1 MAIWIDWAILGSC
14 FVLAIFI
21 GLFVKKFKRTTIA
34 LLGAAGGVA
43 IGFLIT
49 TATLLHNGWAYYL
62 ILIAAGLV
70 GALLTVWLAEWIIMI
85 ASAFFG
91 SYLAVRG
98 VSFYAGGF
106 PNEFDIK
113 AYIEA
118 GISKKSFPPEFY
130 GYLGGIV
137 AMFILT
143 LAFQCCRH
151 KAIKQK
157 KAEAEARIRKDKR
170 IDHIERFGS
179 DI

>member
-1 MAIWIDWAILGSC
+1 MAKYWYIWGGVFIIFGSFMAFGGNSFVKVVLFSVATIGAWVFLTWLTFYIFQATHVALAVWVDWVILGSC
-14 FVLAIFI
+14 FLVALLVGWLVVKMRRLA
-21 GLFVKKFKRTTIA
+21 LA

-106 PNEFDIK
+106 PSET
-113 AYIEA
+113 
-118 GISKKSFPPEFY
+118 S
-130 GYLGGIV
+130 IV
-137 AMFILT
+137 HMI
-143 LAFQCCRH
+143 
-151 KAIKQK
+151 
-157 KAEAEARIRKDKR
+157 
-170 IDHIERFGS
+170 
-179 DI
+179 